1 MGWLG
6 SSLEAWKHNYGT
18 CSYRF
23 FKPHC
28 PKIIKNQ
35 DCLNWG
41 RCNWTSIQYVCTGF
55 WAVASHGSG
64 REARHLPVHPSAPT
78 VTGMFLYAE
87 IYKFGSIYIYCSI
100 DIEGNLLHWELRIWK
115 RIKTI
120 KCKTKKFVS

>member
-41 RCNWTSIQYVCTGF
+41 RCNWTSTVYVCTGF

-64 REARHLPVHPSAPT
+64 REARHLPLHPSAPT

-87 IYKFGSIYIYCSI
+87 IYKFGSIYVYCSI